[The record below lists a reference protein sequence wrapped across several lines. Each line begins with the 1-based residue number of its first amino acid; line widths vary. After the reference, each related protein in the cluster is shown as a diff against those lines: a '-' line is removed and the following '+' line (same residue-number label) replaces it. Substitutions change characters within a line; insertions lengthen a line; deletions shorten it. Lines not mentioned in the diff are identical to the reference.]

1 MGATVRGSEEQTR
14 QATVRILQ
22 LAIVGTAV
30 VALELL
36 CRLGVINR
44 FTMIPPSEMMLALA
58 RVITTAPWF
67 WTDVSYTLG
76 NLAAAIALSVI
87 GGFLIGLAVHAVPR
101 LRRALDP
108 ILTSYY
114 SVPTFVLYPLLIVVF
129 GIGAT
134 SLVVLGALFGI
145 VAMIVAT
152 VTAIDRVPPVLLKV
166 ARVSRLGPIRTA
178 LLMKLPAASPHLMTG
193 LRLAVAYSVIGIIA
207 GEFIL
212 STEGIGRRV
221 ALAYNNFD
229 NATMYALLVLILG
242 FAIAVNAALGACEQ
256 ALHRRWYR
264 S

>member
-1 MGATVRGSEEQTR
+1 MTR
-14 QATVRILQ
+14 VRILQ
-22 LAIVGTAV
+22 LGVVGALI
-30 VALELL
+30 VALESL
-36 CRLGVINR
+36 CRLGVIDR
-44 FTMIPPSEMMLALA
+44 FTMIPPSEMVRALA
-58 RVITTAPWF
+58 HVIATAPWF
-67 WTDVSYTLG
+67 WSDVSFTLG
-76 NLAAAIALSVI
+76 NLAAAIGLSVV
-87 GGFLIGLAVHAVPR
+87 GGFLIGLVVHAAPR

-108 ILTSYY
+108 IFTSYY
-114 SVPTFVLYPLLIVVF
+114 SVPTFVLYPLLIVFF
-129 GIGAT
+129 GIGPT
-134 SLVVLGALFGI
+134 SLVVLGALFGV

-166 ARVSRLGPIRTA
+166 ARVTRLGPVRTA

-229 NATMYALLVLILG
+229 NQTMYALLVLILA
-242 FAIAVNAALGACEQ
+242 FAIAVNAVLGAFEQ

-264 S
+264 P